1 MENQSGILFP
11 FPLSLSLIPFGETV
25 SRKLENARE
34 KASCVSAGGKARIN
48 IYSRDQDVHKYLF
61 EHRELL

>member
-1 MENQSGILFP
+1 M
-11 FPLSLSLIPFGETV
+11 
-25 SRKLENARE
+25 ENARE
-34 KASCVSAGGKARIN
+34 KASCVSADAGAGSSIN